1 MTNAELVTRF
11 IRYYGGEISEAMVG
25 NDITPVAPYILMDV
39 AYQSYCKHIAP
50 LQVKG
55 RAKQIRR
62 YWAEAYNLFNSQL
75 FLPFKE
81 AEYGEITD
89 KMDEVWDYLTDE
101 VKALETAI
109 IAFISDKIDGEREV
123 VASILLTNIL
133 AQAANELVCIASE
146 ELTGQSAKSRELD
159 AVRIWCIKFANAYLP
174 PEGDINTSDDPEVCK
189 AVSELSN
196 KIARWIFE
204 Q

>member
-11 IRYYGGEISEAMVG
+11 IRYYGGEITEVRVG
-25 NDITPVAPYILMDV
+25 NDITPIAPYILMDV
-39 AYQSYCKHIAP
+39 AYQSYCKHIVP
-50 LQVKG
+50 LKVKG
-55 RAKQIRR
+55 RAKQIRG
-62 YWAEAYNLFNSQL
+62 YWKDAYNKFNAQL
-75 FLPFKE
+75 FLPFKPE
-81 AEYGEITD
+81 EYAEITD
-89 KMDEVWDYLTDE
+89 KMDEVGEYLTDE

-109 IAFISDKIDGEREV
+109 IAFVSDKIDGEREV

-146 ELTGQSAKSRELD
+146 GLTGQGAKSRELD
-159 AVRIWCIKFANAYLP
+159 AIRIWCIKFANAYLP
-174 PEGDINTSDDPEVCK
+174 PEGDINTSDDPTVCE
-189 AVSELSN
+189 AVSALSH